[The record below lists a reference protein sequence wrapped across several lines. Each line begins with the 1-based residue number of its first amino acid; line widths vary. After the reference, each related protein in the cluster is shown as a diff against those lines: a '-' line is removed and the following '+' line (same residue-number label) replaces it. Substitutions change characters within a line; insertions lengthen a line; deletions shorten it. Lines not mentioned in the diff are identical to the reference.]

1 MSNIRATTISD
12 ETGNGP
18 IALTKQHA
26 AKAWINADGTGTI
39 SIRDSFGTSSIVDT
53 GTGQITFNFSN
64 AFANLGYCPTA
75 STNQFHEYVTNGG
88 KSVNSNL
95 IAAANSGHGNVDS
108 AQMNCTCHGDLA

>member
-26 AKAWINADGTGTI
+26 AKAWINADGTGTV

-64 AFANLGYCPTA
+64 AFANLGYSATA
-75 STNQFHEYVTNGG
+75 ATNQFHNYVTNGG

-95 IAAANSGHGNVDS
+95 VAAANGSNSNVDS
-108 AQMNCTCHGDLA
+108 AQMNCTCQGELA